1 MEAERVLNDLYKKIN
16 ETGCEG
22 RLPVAIFRVEKNIL
36 TYSGWKWRFVPNSGI
51 YEIAVMAEKL
61 QESVYQIYAE
71 VFHQIVH
78 ILNAQSGITDT
89 SNYGRYLNRH
99 FQKKAEELGLKA
111 TKKEYVH
118 GFDIIEVPK
127 SLIEKIN
134 FPMFET
140 NLKKAIE
147 KQSVEIAPPNITEA
161 LYRCPICKQ
170 YANAD
175 SKAKLFCGYCNTEMI
190 RIEQK
195 KLVS

>member
-1 MEAERVLNDLYKKIN
+1 MHNRE
-16 ETGCEG
+16 
-22 RLPVAIFRVEKNIL
+22 LPIRQ
-36 TYSGWKWRFVPNSGI
+36 T
-51 YEIAVMAEKL
+51 MD
-61 QESVYQIYAE
+61 
-71 VFHQIVH
+71 
-78 ILNAQSGITDT
+78 DT
-89 SNYGRYLNRH
+89 TIDISR
-99 FQKKAEELGLKA
+99 KKAEELGLKA

-170 YANAD
+170 YA
-175 SKAKLFCGYCNTEMI
+175 K
-190 RIEQK
+190 R
-195 KLVS
+195 

>member
-78 ILNAQSGITDT
+78 IL
-89 SNYGRYLNRH
+89 
-99 FQKKAEELGLKA
+99 K
-111 TKKEYVH
+111 V
-118 GFDIIEVPK
+118 
-127 SLIEKIN
+127 
-134 FPMFET
+134 M
-140 NLKKAIE
+140 
-147 KQSVEIAPPNITEA
+147 
-161 LYRCPICKQ
+161 
-170 YANAD
+170 
-175 SKAKLFCGYCNTEMI
+175 
-190 RIEQK
+190 
-195 KLVS
+195 

>member
-1 MEAERVLNDLYKKIN
+1 MHNRE
-16 ETGCEG
+16 
-22 RLPVAIFRVEKNIL
+22 LPIRQTMDDTTIDIFRKSRRIRVK
-36 TYSGWKWRFVPNSGI
+36 
-51 YEIAVMAEKL
+51 
-61 QESVYQIYAE
+61 
-71 VFHQIVH
+71 
-78 ILNAQSGITDT
+78 
-89 SNYGRYLNRH
+89 SN
-99 FQKKAEELGLKA
+99 
-111 TKKEYVH
+111 KKEYVH

-195 KLVS
+195 NLSHDIYYTIRR

>member
-89 SNYGRYLNRH
+89 SNYGRYHNRH

-118 GFDIIEVPK
+118 
-127 SLIEKIN
+127 
-134 FPMFET
+134 
-140 NLKKAIE
+140 
-147 KQSVEIAPPNITEA
+147 
-161 LYRCPICKQ
+161 
-170 YANAD
+170 
-175 SKAKLFCGYCNTEMI
+175 
-190 RIEQK
+190 
-195 KLVS
+195 